1 MRLWIMDY
9 ADNLVDTP
17 FNEEEEL
24 AALDNF
30 EDSVSLTTSLINRLM
45 ATKKAFNGAN
55 TLKAAI
61 DDLAEHSTTNPDE
74 DYSSPFIKLE
84 TRFEELSRLVGDSTI
99 PSGNRKDSKAVP
111 AFDDFITFVAFRADV
126 LTTTPT
132 TTSESKSRIAKAKTE
147 PPARKHQAT
156 VHSSAS
162 RPSNNT
168 TRPSHSPGFRYE
180 CMLCPGSKHPL
191 FVCTVFNQMSIQGRK
206 EHIWSKNLCS
216 NCLAP
221 GHQNRDCRSWASCRQ
236 CGGRHHSLIH
246 KERRAQ
252 PSVNVITSV
261 INDTLLPVETVPLNC
276 SVVANSNITGLINP
290 SINVISPNRDGPITN
305 PINPITNSLSPPN
318 CLMMT
323 SKVLIKG
330 PGGRQVIARALLD
343 SGSSMTLAS
352 TRLAKSAQLHQES
365 KTICFTI
372 PQTSFHRG

>member
-1 MRLWIMDY
+1 MPPTLNSSLLLTPVKNKRTEL
-9 ADNLVDTP
+9 LHFVDKLKHTTAGLRHTKQFDLSSFLTSMITP
-17 FNEEEEL
+17 L
-24 AALDNF
+24 LPKALQV
-30 EDSVSLTTSLINRLM
+30 EWEIHT
-45 ATKKAFNGAN
+45 
-55 TLKAAI
+55 
-61 DDLAEHSTTNPDE
+61 
-74 DYSSPFIKLE
+74 
-84 TRFEELSRLVGDSTI
+84 
-99 PSGNRKDSKAVP
+99 KDSKAVP

-132 TTSESKSRIAKAKTE
+132 TTSESKSRIAEAKTE
-147 PPARKHQAT
+147 PPARKHRAT

-168 TRPSHSPGFRYE
+168 TRTSHNPSRPSSTTAPSTPGFRYE

-252 PSVNVITSV
+252 PSVNVITTV

-290 SINVISPNRDGPITN
+290 SINVISPNTDGPITN

-330 PGGRQVIARALLD
+330 PGVGRL
-343 SGSSMTLAS
+343 
-352 TRLAKSAQLHQES
+352 
-365 KTICFTI
+365 
-372 PQTSFHRG
+372 